1 MLPPP
6 RGRRQ
11 PRPGAGWPDR
21 PRALAFATLYGP
33 AAPLYDAFTRW
44 LFLGE
49 WARWQKT
56 VLPLLPETG
65 LVVELGAGTAGLAR
79 RAARPT
85 RFWLAV
91 EPSKPMLRAAR
102 RGPLPPGVGLVRA
115 EADALPLGDA
125 AAAAVVAT
133 FPGPYM
139 LSPATAREVRRVLRP
154 GGVLVVVLDGRL
166 VPDGVRRRLRRV
178 ALRLFYGRDRVEQ
191 ANGTT
196 TLGGLAGTL
205 RRISTRHGEA
215 TVFTA
220 VRDGDAP

>member
-1 MLPPP
+1 MLPTP

-11 PRPGAGWPDR
+11 PRSVADWPDR
-21 PRALAFATLYGP
+21 LRALAFAALYGP
-33 AAPLYDAFTRW
+33 GAPLYDAFTRS

-49 WARWQKT
+49 WARWQET
-56 VLPLLPETG
+56 ALPLLPAGG
-65 LVVELGAGTAGLAR
+65 LVVELGAGTADLAR

-91 EPSKPMLRAAR
+91 EPSKAMLRAAR
-102 RGPLPPGVGLVRA
+102 RVALPPGVGLVRA
-115 EADALPLGDA
+115 AAGALPLGDA

-133 FPGPYM
+133 FPGPYI
-139 LSPATAREVRRVLRP
+139 LAPATAVEVRRVLRP

-166 VPDGVRRRLRRV
+166 APDGFRRRFRRV

-191 ANGTT
+191 GNKTT

-205 RRISTRHGEA
+205 RRIPTPHGDA
-215 TVFTA
+215 TVFAA
-220 VRDGDAP
+220 VRDEDAP